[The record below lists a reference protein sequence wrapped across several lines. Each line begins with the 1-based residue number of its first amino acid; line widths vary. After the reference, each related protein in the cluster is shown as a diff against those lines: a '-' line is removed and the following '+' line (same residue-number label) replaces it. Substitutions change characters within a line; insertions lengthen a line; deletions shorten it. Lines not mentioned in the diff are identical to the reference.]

1 MMCQRSRKGDGGV
14 MRRILDKNAVV
25 AAISRA
31 KSRGYD
37 PLFDNV
43 DLSGLDLSGMDL
55 RGARFICSNVDG
67 TNFVGCLLQH
77 TRWCLTDISK
87 ADISSASISLSILEG
102 KPTIEQLTDTL
113 FPEQLYCAL
122 LRVKLG
128 KTDWQDRL
136 HLQHM
141 LRDYDVFKAAQPQCA
156 YWIVP

>member
-1 MMCQRSRKGDGGV
+1 
-14 MRRILDKNAVV
+14 MRRILDKNAV
-25 AAISRA
+25 AEAISRA
-31 KSRGYD
+31 NSRGYD

-87 ADISSASISLSILEG
+87 ADISSALITTSIIEG
-102 KPTIEQLTDTL
+102 KPTYEQLTDSY
-113 FPEQLYCAL
+113 FREQFHYAMLK
-122 LRVKLG
+122 VKLG
-128 KTDWQDRL
+128 KVA
-136 HLQHM
+136 QHADA
-141 LRDYDVFKAAQPQCA
+141 LRVQNIINQYNTFKAALPQCA

>member
-1 MMCQRSRKGDGGV
+1 

-55 RGARFICSNVDG
+55 RGARFICSKVDG
-67 TNFVGCLLQH
+67 TKFVGCWLEH
-77 TRWCLTDISK
+77 TRWCLTNVST
-87 ADISSASISLSILEG
+87 ADISCATITTSILEG
-102 KPTIEQLTDTL
+102 KPTVEQLADTL
-113 FPEQLYCAL
+113 FPEQLYHEL
-122 LRVKLG
+122 LRIKLG
-128 KTDWQDRL
+128 KVA
-136 HLQHM
+136 QHADA
-141 LRDYDVFKAAQPQCA
+141 LRVQNIINQYNTFKAALPQCA